1 MSPPV
6 NPFLFSVVTPKHV
19 TMNLYFGKSEEM
31 EGQKE
36 KKEGEEKE
44 GGGGKDLLWKS
55 NIWTLD
61 SLFKELLLA
70 PRTIPNAPGTFL
82 LSLLST
88 IIAYSSQLEFHIL

>member
-55 NIWTLD
+55 NI
-61 SLFKELLLA
+61 
-70 PRTIPNAPGTFL
+70 
-82 LSLLST
+82 
-88 IIAYSSQLEFHIL
+88 